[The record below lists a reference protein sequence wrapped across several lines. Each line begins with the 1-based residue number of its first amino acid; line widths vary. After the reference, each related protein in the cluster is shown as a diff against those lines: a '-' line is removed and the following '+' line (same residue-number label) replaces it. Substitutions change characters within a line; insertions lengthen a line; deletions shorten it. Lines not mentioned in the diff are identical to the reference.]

1 MSTNEPRYIDEQR
14 TIAPLRGPLLSPVEY
29 ASLLQSDFDTSY
41 SDHRDVW
48 THEAAM
54 RQAPIRLHGEL
65 VGARH
70 VLDVGAGRGRDTAY
84 LLEQGHRVTAI
95 DLVAAPEWA
104 TLKQRW
110 GDKVCFHT
118 KGLLEL
124 EGTVVFDAVLDNGC
138 LHHQHP
144 SSYPSYLARLHALL
158 RPSGLF
164 TISVFHT
171 DEAQGQLYV
180 NQAQRLYREFSEH
193 ELIDLLEAAGFA
205 RVDSGLVPRTQTG
218 LRYLVA
224 TTRKT
229 LHRGG
234 SAT

>member
-1 MSTNEPRYIDEQR
+1 MSTNGTRHIDEQR
-14 TIAPLRGPLLSPVEY
+14 TIAPLRGPLLSPIEY

-41 SDHRDVW
+41 SDRRDVW

-54 RQAPIRLHGEL
+54 RQAPIRLHAQL

-70 VLDVGAGRGRDTAY
+70 VLDVGAGRARDTAY
-84 LLEQGHRVTAI
+84 LLEKGHRVTAI

-104 TLKQRW
+104 PLQQRW
-110 GDKVCFHT
+110 GDKVCFQT

-124 EGTVVFDAVLDNGC
+124 DGSGVFDAALDNGC

-144 SSYPSYLARLHALL
+144 GSYPSYLARLHALL

-171 DEAQGQLYV
+171 DDTQGQLYV

-193 ELIDLLEAAGFA
+193 ELRDLLEAAGFA
-205 RVDSGLVPRTQTG
+205 RVDSELVPRTQPG
-218 LRYLVA
+218 LRYLVVTA
-224 TTRKT
+224 RKT
-229 LHRGG
+229 LPTRGG
-234 SAT
+234 AA